1 MPDENSINVEPTTT
15 SRVEDILSVILGYID
30 NLPQPNSRVEALLI
44 QLKAAIEAGGT
55 ADRELAAAI
64 ELLKGRCTALEA
76 TEILQNTAIAGKMD
90 TSDIV
95 ICTAAQYEA
104 LEDKTAIEY
113 HIIEE

>member
-1 MPDENSINVEPTTT
+1 MPDENNTNIEPTTT
-15 SRVEDILSVILGYID
+15 SRVEDILNVILGFMET
-30 NLPQPNSRVEALLI
+30 LPQPNSRVEALLI
-44 QLKAAIEAGGT
+44 QLKAAIDAGGS

-64 ELLKGRCTALEA
+64 DLLKGRCTALEA